1 MENSAKII
9 LPVGGAKRGVPMVAV
24 NPTLRIE
31 ENDEDAESVDNEMS
45 FVRVD
50 SLSFTSSAEVTENSF
65 SHFGSAALSPDLLDA
80 EDISDSGDTS
90 TTTAG
95 NREEFMIHRRPRLTQ
110 PKTPMVLKRSKTNQR
125 SMSSE
130 ERELLLISQLQ
141 RETEEHRK
149 LNEAMYLSIF
159 FRGRITTRSSVPAAD
174 TLSKASLPRVQQEYK
189 EFNFVNELRKYP
201 LLTPMKKECTV
212 PKPFSLLTSARK
224 ECRKTCVDQ
233 YVSVAEYINKLQH
246 YTQPRSRR
254 RPICQETSANVL
266 DCIQAPV
273 PDTPS
278 EI

>member
-9 LPVGGAKRGVPMVAV
+9 LPVGGVKRGVPMVAV

-31 ENDEDAESVDNEMS
+31 ENDEDAASDDSEMS

-65 SHFGSAALSPDLLDA
+65 SHLDGAALSSNLLDA
-80 EDISDSGDTS
+80 ENISNSRG
-90 TTTAG
+90 TTTPTSG
-95 NREEFMIHRRPRLTQ
+95 NREEFVMHQRPRLTR
-110 PKTPMVLKRSKTNQR
+110 PKTPMVLKSKTNRR

-159 FRGRITTRSSVPAAD
+159 VRGCIITRSSIPATD

-189 EFNFVNELRKYP
+189 EYNFVNELRKYP
-201 LLTPMKKECTV
+201 LLTQTKKECTV
-212 PKPFSLLTSARK
+212 PKPFSLSTSAKK
-224 ECRKTCVDQ
+224 EGRKTCINQ
-233 YVSVAEYINKLQH
+233 YVSVAEYINKFQH

-254 RPICQETSANVL
+254 RPICQEALATAL
-266 DCIQAPV
+266 DSIQAPV

>member
-9 LPVGGAKRGVPMVAV
+9 LPVGGVKRGVPMVAV

-31 ENDEDAESVDNEMS
+31 ENDEDAASDASEMS

-50 SLSFTSSAEVTENSF
+50 SLSFTSSAEVTENS
-65 SHFGSAALSPDLLDA
+65 SHLDGAALSSDLLDA
-80 EDISDSGDTS
+80 ENISNSRG
-90 TTTAG
+90 TTTLTSG
-95 NREEFMIHRRPRLTQ
+95 NREEFVIHQRPRLTR
-110 PKTPMVLKRSKTNQR
+110 PKTPMVLNRSKTNRR

-159 FRGRITTRSSVPAAD
+159 VRGCIITRSSIPATD

-189 EFNFVNELRKYP
+189 EYNFVNELRKYP
-201 LLTPMKKECTV
+201 LLTQTKQECTV
-212 PKPFSLLTSARK
+212 PKPFSLSTSAKKEGRK
-224 ECRKTCVDQ
+224 MCINQ
-233 YVSVAEYINKLQH
+233 YVSVAEYINKFQH

-254 RPICQETSANVL
+254 RPICQEASATAL
-266 DCIQAPV
+266 DSIQAPV
-273 PDTPS
+273 PDMPS